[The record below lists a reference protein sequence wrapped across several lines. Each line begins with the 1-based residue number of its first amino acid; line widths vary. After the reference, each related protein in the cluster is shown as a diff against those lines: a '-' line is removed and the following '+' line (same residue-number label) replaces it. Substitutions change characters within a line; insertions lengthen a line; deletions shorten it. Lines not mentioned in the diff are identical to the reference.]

1 VNPAHTDG
9 GTERLYV
16 GGPGVAWRE
25 TAGEI
30 VVLDLEGSVYFGLNG
45 TAASLWR
52 RLTSTASRAD
62 LIALLHNLGA
72 DASQAAR
79 DVDDFLAELARF
91 SLLGRQPPAD
101 SA

>member
-1 VNPAHTDG
+1 MSTGHADEAEQLH
-9 GTERLYV
+9 V

-45 TAASLWR
+45 TGASLWR

-62 LIALLHNLGA
+62 LVEELRSLGA
-72 DASQAAR
+72 DADQAAH
-79 DVDDFLAELARF
+79 DVDDFLAELARHG
-91 SLLGRQPPAD
+91 LLGRGPVQP
-101 SA
+101 S